1 MQLAIQLIGTPQ
13 FQLDHTSITAS
24 RRAVIALLAYLT
36 ASDLEHPGQRFTR
49 ESLATLFWTD
59 YEPAKALGN
68 LRHTLWEVTKFI
80 GDGWIIPEHETI
92 YLRHQGEIL
101 LDVAQFRSLFSQAR
115 EQATPNLRIPLL
127 EEAARLYRDD
137 FLSGFSLKDG
147 PNFNEWALAKAEHMR
162 RDFAAVLEMLV
173 EDYSTSDQVSSAI
186 LHAQRLAGLDPLNEA
201 THRKLMELHVL
212 ADQQTAAI
220 QQYHALEKLLRKE
233 LNLDPQ
239 PETRDLYKKI
249 RKGELKPDSE
259 KHKTLRLERIKPK
272 HNFPVHLT
280 TFVGREQE
288 RDEISRL
295 LEQNRLVTMIG
306 AGGIGKTR
314 LALQTG
320 QSLLNDYP
328 DGVWF
333 ISLESIADED
343 LLPQTVAS
351 FLNIPEPPDKS
362 LISAIKNE
370 VENKSLLLILD
381 NCEHLLDACAQ
392 LAEALLKTCPN
403 LKILATSRD
412 LLRLRGEA
420 IYHVPPLT
428 LPRSYDAQMINEI
441 VNSESIQ
448 LFAQRAALILPNFEI
463 SQANLPT
470 LIQICNRLDGIPLAI
485 ELAAAHVD
493 IFTLDEIL
501 IQLTHSFDLLISD
514 TRSAIPRQQTM
525 RASIDW
531 GWNLLTEE
539 ERIFMRWLSVFI
551 GGWTLHAARG
561 MGLTDSLERTRSL
574 WKKSLVVIHQQAG
587 YETRYRFHEVVRSYA
602 QEKLVDAGEESRTR
616 DRHLEYFLELS
627 RQLEPAI
634 RGIDQ
639 DAWLERLSLERDN
652 FRSALE
658 WAARTNVQAGLYVSN
673 RLRAFW
679 ENYDLRE
686 EARWLLMI

>member
-448 LFAQRAALILPNFEI
+448 LFAQRATLILPNFEV

-514 TRSAIPRQQTM
+514 TRSAIPRQ
-525 RASIDW
+525 
-531 GWNLLTEE
+531 
-539 ERIFMRWLSVFI
+539 
-551 GGWTLHAARG
+551 
-561 MGLTDSLERTRSL
+561 
-574 WKKSLVVIHQQAG
+574 
-587 YETRYRFHEVVRSYA
+587 
-602 QEKLVDAGEESRTR
+602 
-616 DRHLEYFLELS
+616 
-627 RQLEPAI
+627 
-634 RGIDQ
+634 
-639 DAWLERLSLERDN
+639 
-652 FRSALE
+652 
-658 WAARTNVQAGLYVSN
+658 
-673 RLRAFW
+673 
-679 ENYDLRE
+679 
-686 EARWLLMI
+686 